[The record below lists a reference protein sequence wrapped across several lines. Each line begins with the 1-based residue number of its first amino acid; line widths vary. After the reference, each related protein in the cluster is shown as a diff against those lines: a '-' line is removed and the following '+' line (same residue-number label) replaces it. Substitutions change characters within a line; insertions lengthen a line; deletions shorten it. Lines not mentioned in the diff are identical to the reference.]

1 MILFL
6 TAGGLPGSSLSRS
19 SSVWSGL
26 SQLMYCEESR
36 AARVTLVTVL
46 VVSLTWTPHL
56 AILTMSEPPAWLHHL
71 TVATITSYSV
81 ISPVIFAFRSRR
93 VQRELRKVFGIR
105 QEVQTRPLNFFLL
118 FALFALKI
126 IAEFFTS
133 LLSQKLSEK
142 DKMLSK
148 LKSLSCPHLVL
159 TSCQSIQAG
168 PGMTSPEMSA
178 WRTLTSLKSRQLQ
191 LSLPQYCSE
200 TDTGSRQIEK
210 NEI

>member
-1 MILFL
+1 
-6 TAGGLPGSSLSRS
+6 
-19 SSVWSGL
+19 
-26 SQLMYCEESR
+26 MYCEESR

-168 PGMTSPEMSA
+168 PGKYFFMFLYIHNIY
-178 WRTLTSLKSRQLQ
+178 RLSLKKVGFTFRGRFEVFRGFESKK
-191 LSLPQYCSE
+191 SAF
-200 TDTGSRQIEK
+200 
-210 NEI
+210 